1 MGSIFNPPDP
11 PPPPPPVPVGT
22 AQVPRDLAEE
32 ARERARRLRRSTL
45 ATGYRGLLDLAVP
58 SARKSLLGE

>member
-1 MGSIFNPPDP
+1 MGSIFNPPS
-11 PPPPPPVPVGT
+11 PPPPPVPVGST
-22 AQVPRDLAEE
+22 AAPRNLAEE

>member
-1 MGSIFNPPDP
+1 MGSFFDPPDP
-11 PPPPPPVPVGT
+11 PPPPVPTGGAT
-22 AQVPRDLAEE
+22 PPRDLAEE

-58 SARKSLLGE
+58 SPRKSLLGE